1 MKEIFASLCERII
14 CVLFRSQHSL
24 DILHISRSGTERGS
38 LFLVTFLSLHRDKKV
53 MWPFAINLNKKK
65 PIYITMYVL
74 DCSRI
79 NLLANDGI
87 VIEGYIYINF
97 MEFFGSY
104 R

>member
-1 MKEIFASLCERII
+1 
-14 CVLFRSQHSL
+14 
-24 DILHISRSGTERGS
+24 
-38 LFLVTFLSLHRDKKV
+38 

-87 VIEGYIYINF
+87 VIEGYLYKF
-97 MEFFGSY
+97 YGVF
-104 R
+104 